1 MSVILREVLPGLAQE
16 LEALLRANSET
27 ELADQVSSLEV
38 VDRCRCN
45 SDSCATIYNVQKP
58 KGAWGPSHR
67 NVVLDPIDGM
77 TVLDVLD
84 EKIVC
89 IEILDRD
96 EITVEVV
103 KLFP

>member
-1 MSVILREVLPGLAQE
+1 MALILREVLPRLALE
-16 LEALLRANSET
+16 LEALLRAHRET

-38 VDRCRCN
+38 VDRCRCD
-45 SDSCATIYNVQKP
+45 SDSCATIYNVQKA

-67 NVVLDPIDGM
+67 NVVLDPVEGM
-77 TVLDVLD
+77 TVVDVLD

-96 EITVEVV
+96 EITAEVV

>member
-1 MSVILREVLPGLAQE
+1 MGKNLREVLPGLAGE
-16 LEALLRANSET
+16 LEALLRADNEPD
-27 ELADQVSSLEV
+27 LAAQVSSLKV
-38 VDRCRCN
+38 VDRCRC
-45 SDSCATIYNVQKP
+45 DIASCATIYNVQKP

-67 NVVLDPIDGM
+67 SIVLDTVEGM
-77 TVLDVLD
+77 TVVDALD

-96 EITVEVV
+96 DITAAVL

>member
-1 MSVILREVLPGLAQE
+1 MAKILREVLPGLAQE
-16 LEALLRANSET
+16 LEALLRAGNES
-27 ELADQVSSLEV
+27 ELAAQISSLEV
-38 VDRCRCN
+38 VDRCRCD
-45 SDSCATIYNVQKP
+45 SDSCATIYNVPKP

-67 NVVLDPIDGM
+67 NVVLDTVEGM
-77 TVLDVLD
+77 TVVDVLD

-96 EITVEVV
+96 EITAEVV